1 MSPENA
7 DLTLTAG
14 AGVEYVRRAYDR
26 AIDWYKVAESK
37 SHILLT
43 VNGAFITILFGV
55 LSGTIADVPDL
66 SMNSGIETWLFLGI
80 TVIAVTGAISAA
92 ATCLLSRHNHNIKSD
107 FARLGVDPDVPGTYG
122 PEALWY
128 FGHLAS
134 LKFDA
139 AVVMLRT
146 ADAKFEFDALTYN
159 LVGLARVVLRKHKLI
174 NRGWMLTTLAL
185 ISVTAAGTSIVVR
198 GQI

>member
-1 MSPENA
+1 MPPENA
-7 DLTLTAG
+7 DLTTTG
-14 AGVEYVRRAYDR
+14 SSGVEYVRRAYDR

-43 VNGAFITILFGV
+43 VNGAFVTILFGV
-55 LSGTIADVPDL
+55 LSGTIVDVPDL
-66 SMNSGIETWLFLGI
+66 SMKSGVETWVFLGI
-80 TVIAVTGAISAA
+80 VVIALTGAISTAA
-92 ATCLLSRHNHNIKSD
+92 ACLLSRHSHHIKSD
-107 FARLGVDPDVPGTYG
+107 FARLGVDPDVPDTYR

-134 LKFDA
+134 LQFDP
-139 AVVMLRT
+139 AVAFLRT
-146 ADAKFEFDALTYN
+146 ADAEFEFKVLTYN

-185 ISVTAAGTSIVVR
+185 ISVIAAGTSIIIR
-198 GQI
+198 SQI